1 MPFLSY
7 ITFIIKTNICLN
19 NFKEEC
25 MENVEVVL
33 SLAGTAFSLLITCLI
48 FVVKLVKTVKDKKR
62 MQNCNYLDEAVAP
75 LMEIAES
82 FSNYSGEEKKQFVL
96 TKVNQFAIENG
107 LSFDVKATA
116 EKVEKLIDLS
126 KKINVK
132 K

>member
-1 MPFLSY
+1 
-7 ITFIIKTNICLN
+7 
-19 NFKEEC
+19 
-25 MENVEVVL
+25 MEDAEIVL
-33 SLAGTAFSLLITCLI
+33 SLAGTAISLLITSII
-48 FVVKLVKTVKDKKR
+48 FIARLFKAVKDKKR
-62 MQNCNYLDEAVAP
+62 MQNCSFLDDAVAP

-107 LSFDVKATA
+107 LKFNAEATA
-116 EKVEKLIDLS
+116 EEVEKLINLS